1 MKRTLFAVLTVIAL
15 AEFVG
20 CASENGC
27 RRLGWRCAK
36 TETCVKECPDE
47 SADPARKHCGVC
59 KGLLCEFLCKEEMKR
74 PARAERPAG
83 VEYPYYTTRGPRDFY
98 AKELPS
104 IGP

>member
-36 TETCVKECPDE
+36 TETSVQDPDE
-47 SADPARKHCGVC
+47 SADPARTHCGPW
-59 KGLLCEFLCKEEMKR
+59 KGLLCEFLGKEEMSR
-74 PARAERPAG
+74 SARAGQPAG